1 MPAARLALHVL
12 ALAVLL
18 WTTPTSAA
26 TVAIVRPAN
35 APALMIETVGRLSG
49 ELASV
54 GFAVEI
60 VDESARDATRGVHTP
75 RAWLERLAN
84 SRGFDAVVAILGDGT
99 PDSVE
104 VWVVDKVT
112 KKSVVRDIA
121 LGEAAEGAPKTL
133 AIRAIE
139 LLRSSFLEIDLT
151 GGDSRRQMSPAPP
164 PTVVRF
170 VESERLASR
179 AEVFALELGGH
190 GVMSTGGVGPAVLP
204 VVRLDWIFLSSLKAQ
219 MTLAGLGTHPT
230 VANHHGSAEIAQ
242 AYGLLG
248 LAYDVRASGDLRP
261 FLALSAGVLHTSVEG
276 RTESPANQERQ
287 ADQWSMVFDG
297 GAGARLRLR
306 DRLFLS
312 LDFHAQMAQPRV
324 AIRLVDDVVARSAGP
339 NLLVSVA
346 MGAWL

>member
-1 MPAARLALHVL
+1 MSKARLALHVL

-18 WTTPTSAA
+18 WTAPSSAA

-35 APALMIETVGRLSG
+35 APELMIETVGRLSG

-60 VDESARDATRGVHTP
+60 VDEATTDATRGPH
-75 RAWLERLAN
+75 AWLERLAS

-112 KKSVVRDIA
+112 KKSVVRNIA
-121 LGEAAEGAPKTL
+121 LGGAAEGTPKTL

-139 LLRSSFLEIDLT
+139 LLRSSFLEIDLM
-151 GGDSRRQMSPAPP
+151 GGDSRKQRRPEPP
-164 PTVVRF
+164 PTVVQF
-170 VESERLASR
+170 VEGQRLASR
-179 AEVFALELGGH
+179 GETFAIELGGH
-190 GVMSTGGVGPAVLP
+190 AVMSTGGVGPAVLP
-204 VVRLDWIFLSSLKAQ
+204 VVRLDWVLLSSWMAQ
-219 MTLAGLGTHPT
+219 LTLAGLGTHPT
-230 VANHHGSAEIAQ
+230 VANSNGTAEIAQ

-248 LAYDVRASGDLRP
+248 VCYDLRASGDLRP
-261 FLALSAGVLHTSVEG
+261 FLALSAGVLRTSAEG
-276 RTESPANQERQ
+276 RTESPATQEHQ
-287 ADQWSMVFDG
+287 AGQWSIVFDG

-324 AIRLVDDVVARSAGP
+324 AIRLVNDVVAHSAGP